1 MSEVWRQAL
10 GDGVTCIDTGYSRP
24 RLAACYLVQGGD
36 QVAIIDCG
44 TAHTAPRV
52 LTVLEQGNI
61 APEQV
66 AYVIPTHV
74 HLDHAGGA
82 GAMMQVFSRARLV
95 VHPRGARHLIDP
107 AKLIAGV
114 KAVYGEAV
122 YREAFGELVPVP
134 ADRVIEAPDGFELV
148 LGGRR
153 LSILDS
159 PGHAR
164 HHFCVYD
171 ELSKG
176 IFTGDTFGLSYREFD
191 TDNGPFLF
199 ATTTPVQF
207 DPDAWYTTLDRI
219 QALAAR
225 RAYLTHF
232 GAIGLTPALV
242 HRLRK
247 SIHSFVEIALAEQ
260 QTAGDRIQNIAQ
272 RMRALL
278 IDELRAHGCGLA
290 LSECESLL
298 EGDIDLNAQGL
309 DVWLSRQ
316 QQAAQT

>member
-1 MSEVWRQAL
+1 MSEVWREEL

-24 RLAACYLVQGGD
+24 RLAACYLIEGGD
-36 QVAIIDCG
+36 RVAIIDCG
-44 TAHTAPRV
+44 TAHTVPRV
-52 LTVLEQGNI
+52 LTVLEQANI

-82 GAMMQVFSRARLV
+82 GAMMRVFPQARLV

-107 AKLIAGV
+107 TKLIAGV
-114 KAVYGEAV
+114 KAVYGESV
-122 YREAFGELVPVP
+122 YRETFGELVPVP

-148 LGGRR
+148 VGGRR
-153 LSILDS
+153 LTILDS

-164 HHFCVYD
+164 HHFCIYD

-191 TDNGPFLF
+191 TRNGPFLF

-207 DPDAWYTTLDRI
+207 DPDAWYATLDRI
-219 QALAAR
+219 LALAPG

-232 GAIGLTPALV
+232 GAIGLTPARAD
-242 HRLRK
+242 RLRT
-247 SIHSFVEIALAEQ
+247 SIRSFVEIALAEQ
-260 QTAGDRIQNIAQ
+260 DTAGDRTRNIAR

-278 IDELRAHGCGLA
+278 IDDLRAHGCELA

-298 EGDIDLNAQGL
+298 ESDIDLNAQGL

-316 QQAAQT
+316 QQAART